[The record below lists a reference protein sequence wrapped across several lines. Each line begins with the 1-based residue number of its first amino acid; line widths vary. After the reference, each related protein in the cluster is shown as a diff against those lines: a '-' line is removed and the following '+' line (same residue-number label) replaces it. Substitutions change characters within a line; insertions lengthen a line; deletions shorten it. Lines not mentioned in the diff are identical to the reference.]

1 MFDRPVIVAPMAGGP
16 TTTALIH
23 AAARAGS
30 LAFLPAGYRSVDA
43 VAADIAALT
52 AAGVP
57 YGLNLFVP
65 DQPPADIKAVER
77 YRDTLRAEGER
88 YGVELPPV
96 RPHDD
101 DAFAAKA
108 ELALD
113 VRPPFVSFT
122 FGVPPAALVG
132 DLRAGG
138 SVVLVTVT
146 GADEARAAV
155 AGGADVLV
163 VQGGEAGGHAGTADP
178 GGYTGLRGVVDVLR
192 EVRAVVDVP
201 LVGAGGVGT
210 AADVARIVAG
220 GAVAVQ
226 VGTRFLAADEAGTRA
241 PHLDALLADGAG
253 GRGTVV
259 TRAFTGRPARALRNR
274 FTDAYS
280 AVAPL
285 GYPAVHH
292 LTAPIR
298 AAAARAG
305 DAEALNLWAGTG
317 YAHVRRGTTA
327 AILDELDPR
336 G

>member
-16 TTTALIH
+16 TTTALVV
-23 AAARAGS
+23 AAARARS
-30 LAFLPAGYRSVDA
+30 LGFLPAGYRAVDD
-43 VAADIAALT
+43 VAADLATLA

-65 DQPPADIKAVER
+65 DPPPADPAAIDR
-77 YRDTLRAEGER
+77 YRRELRAEAER
-88 YGVELPPV
+88 YGVELPEP

-122 FGVPPAALVG
+122 FGSPPAALVRA
-132 DLRAGG
+132 LRSGG
-138 SVVLVTVT
+138 STVLVTVT
-146 GADEARAAV
+146 DAGEARAAV
-155 AGGADVLV
+155 AVGADVLI
-163 VQGGEAGGHAGTADP
+163 VQGGEAGGHAGTATP
-178 GGYTGLRGVVDVLR
+178 GGYTGLRGVADVLR

-201 LVGAGGVGT
+201 LVASGGVGT
-210 AADVARIVAG
+210 AADVDRLVRG

-226 VGTRFLAADEAGTRA
+226 AGTRFLAAAEAGTRA
-241 PHLDALLADGAG
+241 PHLDALLTAGDGS
-253 GRGTVV
+253 TVV

-280 AVAPL
+280 ASAPL

-298 AAAARAG
+298 SAAARAG
-305 DAEALNLWAGTG
+305 DAGALNLWAGTG
-317 YAHVRRGTTA
+317 YAHVRRGTAA
-327 AILDELDPR
+327 AILDDLDPR